1 MQSKKVPGLRHCVS
15 INTHAY
21 LLCRLSLGFL
31 VSAISVPALT
41 AIAFR
46 MDAIAEVSLYSFCGI
61 GHKRNHSFWGCA
73 PN

>member
-1 MQSKKVPGLRHCVS
+1 MQPKKAPGLRHCVG
-15 INTHAY
+15 INTHAHV
-21 LLCRLSLGFL
+21 LRRLSLGFL
-31 VSAISVPALT
+31 ASAISVPVLT

-61 GHKRNHSFWGCA
+61 GHKRNQSFWECA

>member
-46 MDAIAEVSLYSFCGI
+46 TDAIAEVSL
-61 GHKRNHSFWGCA
+61 
-73 PN
+73 